1 MDIIKDRNLKQPS
14 ASIKSVIYLPVCIEH
29 QCLASTYHRYE
40 VAAESNTCPENLE
53 QLTNLLVRDL
63 PSYANRPIQKRR
75 KLTDPVYSSILAASR
90 PDFKSIEIASREYPP
105 HFPQSAPTQV
115 FITTLERQYTGIK
128 AAELQQFHWL
138 FLVKTQMGW
147 RLANLYSRTGTTRGA
162 ESPTTPPIESSKTS
176 IGEAIRLWLD
186 NCHLGKVKG

>member
-1 MDIIKDRNLKQPS
+1 MKILELLKN
-14 ASIKSVIYLPVCIEH
+14 VIYFPVCIEH
-29 QCLASTYHRYE
+29 QCIPFMYHRYE
-40 VAAESNTCPENLE
+40 VAAESNTCPDNLE

-75 KLTDPVYSSILAASR
+75 KLTDSVYSSILAASK
-90 PDFKSIEIASREYPP
+90 PDFRSIEISSREYPP

-138 FLVKTQMGW
+138 FMVKTQMGW
-147 RLANLYSRTGTTRGA
+147 RLANMYSRTGAGGA
-162 ESPTTPPIESSKTS
+162 ESLNTPPIESSKTS